1 MKRTVLHHPSIERVS
16 VTWCEHRTEIFG
28 RGSEEVRQVVVVT
41 LEWVCEYSR
50 ENIHNANG

>member
-1 MKRTVLHHPSIERVS
+1 LHHPSIERVS